1 MGIDESRSPLTRRDV
16 VKGAVA
22 ATLGAGSMLAG
33 RDALALAA
41 SANRT
46 AGDGEIASRPRRHH
60 RCRCGRRGRRVLPRR
75 SVRRRPVRGAIQ
87 DRWSLRLARDRL
99 PRPPDHGRCR
109 RPVLPPRHAS
119 HLRHA
124 AGAGGPLRPC
134 PARERRHA
142 GGPRQ
147 PVHLPNP
154 RRPADLLVVAS
165 ARHAAARARVRQ
177 LHAACAACGAVQDV
191 VGDDRR
197 SVGARPVRQ
206 PIVQGRRRV
215 SVDHGAD
222 RVSPGRCAPGI
233 GAVDSA
239 DGRAGVSGRPDS
251 GSEHLQLGDRPTGQ
265 SPAVCWIAVHACG

>member
-41 SANRT
+41 SGQPHRRR
-46 AGDGEIASRPRRHH
+46 GEIASRPRGHH
-60 RCRCGRRGRRVLPRR
+60 RCRCGRCGRRVLPRR

-87 DRWSLRLARDRL
+87 DRRSLRLARDRL

-134 PARERRHA
+134 PPRERTTRW
-142 GGPRQ
+142 
-147 PVHLPNP
+147 
-154 RRPADLLVVAS
+154 RPP
-165 ARHAAARARVRQ
+165 
-177 LHAACAACGAVQDV
+177 AACASSRPAEA
-191 VGDDRR
+191 RR
-197 SVGARPVRQ
+197 SSRRRIRSPRCRARSSSPTTRSSRGMRCC
-206 PIVQGRRRV
+206 PRCRGRRPSKR
-215 SVDHGAD
+215 G
-222 RVSPGRCAPGI
+222 
-233 GAVDSA
+233 SA
-239 DGRAGVSGRPDS
+239 ACPSANRSRTTLCIR
-251 GSEHLQLGDRPTGQ
+251 GSRR
-265 SPAVCWIAVHACG
+265 